1 MFPLTK
7 PLSLQLIRLHGGIS
21 NVAPRTLVK
30 ALTLLPSD
38 ASTRLAA
45 AAGGPGALV
54 RTDNDESF
62 METFAAMSPNIV
74 VVDPKLIAPG
84 RVQNMVALF
93 GNAQTHVIVYTSLT
107 PDGIQAALPF
117 VRTHAAEVILRGYDD
132 GHIRLQHILTAG
144 TRQSAAEK
152 MIRMLRPVTVELPPQ
167 LRESVEAMFR
177 DSGAID
183 SAKRLAAAANMTR
196 RSLDRWIER
205 SGIASV
211 RLLVAAP
218 KILRAY
224 AFLKQPGTSVARAAS
239 ILGFSSSRPLEQH
252 CQVLLGTDAA
262 ALRDEL
268 EANDVI
274 KRIVDRLIVPVA
286 HRQEQL

>member
-1 MFPLTK
+1 M
-7 PLSLQLIRLHGGIS
+7 Q
-21 NVAPRTLVK
+21 
-30 ALTLLPSD
+30 
-38 ASTRLAA
+38 
-45 AAGGPGALV
+45 
-54 RTDNDESF
+54 
-62 METFAAMSPNIV
+62 TFATMSPSIV
-74 VVDPKLIAPG
+74 VVDPKLI
-84 RVQNMVALF
+84 VQENVQPMVTLF
-93 GNAQTHVIVYTSLT
+93 GNAQTHVIIYTSLT

-132 GHIRLQHILTAG
+132 GHIRLQHILANG

-152 MIRMLRPVTVELPPQ
+152 MIRMLRAVTVELPPQ

-177 DSGAID
+177 DSNSID

-205 SGIASV
+205 SGIVSV

-224 AFLKQPGTSVARAAS
+224 AYMKQPGTSVARAAAM
-239 ILGFSSSRPLEQH
+239 LGFSSSRPLEQH
-252 CQVLLGTDAA
+252 CQVLLGADAA

-268 EANDVI
+268 DANEVI
-274 KRIVDRLIVPVA
+274 RRMVDRLVSPVA
-286 HRQEQL
+286 HRQEHA